1 MSASSEYTLRGVST
15 VDVAVALECEADR
28 AQREQFPGV
37 AGRQRELALHLRN
50 AERTMRELTPA
61 GHRVQMDITFKFVP
75 NVNPVLKPE
84 FWSDPS

>member
-1 MSASSEYTLRGVST
+1 MSEYTVRGVST

-28 AQREQFPGV
+28 AESERFPGV

-50 AERTMRELTPA
+50 AERAMQQLAPD

-75 NVNPVLKPE
+75 NVNPVLRPE
-84 FWSDPS
+84 FWRD